1 MKSEYTD
8 DRDKTITDTETEN
21 TRTDETESSS
31 VNKLSSTSRLA
42 FGISNKNKK
51 DSNDFVKKIVNIYLF
66 FIVFSLLW
74 LYICSI
80 N

>member
-31 VNKLSSTSRLA
+31 VNKLSSTSRLT
-42 FGISNKNKK
+42 FGISNIKKK
-51 DSNDFVKKIVNIYLF
+51 DSNDFVKKK
-66 FIVFSLLW
+66 
-74 LYICSI
+74 
-80 N
+80 